1 MRSVVFLL
9 AVIAAA
15 ASCGQVIPLDC
26 NKSLKTQ
33 IEDAPINAELVAYDS
48 CVWTVDETIRVRNPV
63 TIRGVTAR
71 LPDGLGNTPL
81 LEVRTEGFTMT
92 DFEFTG
98 NIESVAFEDRESLI
112 AVAMG
117 GFHIARGVLRSSSQ
131 HGIRVNPMGFYRQ
144 DIVGGVLR
152 DLVGYGNRRDLV
164 SITSMRKGEYISRN
178 IVADNLRAYN
188 QLERGTIEVTDGAKD
203 VYISNVYAE
212 NCFYA
217 VDIQDHDEGNSNSVA
232 QVNRV
237 FVSNVIAMN
246 CTWAI
251 HSETFIAGHSD
262 ISISGVVAT
271 DCMNAVLLDRINRLT
286 LTDVKVINGRNE
298 STQVDIAHAKYVNL
312 REISFAGGVGESS
325 AITLR
330 QSEKVRIQD
339 VTLADD
345 TKFKYGVTVNATVPE
360 QEAFATLSFSGNDL
374 GAATEEEIRYY
385 FFDESTSLP

>member
-1 MRSVVFLL
+1 MKLFVFLL
-9 AVIAAA
+9 AVIAVAT
-15 ASCGQVIPLDC
+15 SCADVIPLDC
-26 NKSLKTQ
+26 DKPLKTQ
-33 IEDAPINAELVAYDS
+33 IEGAPIHSELVAYDS
-48 CVWTVDETIRVRNPV
+48 CVWMVDETIRVRNPV

-71 LPDGLGNTPL
+71 LPDGLGNAPL

-92 DFEFTG
+92 DFEFIG
-98 NIESVAFEDRESLI
+98 NIESVEFEDRESLV

-117 GFHIARGVLRSSSQ
+117 GFHIERGVLRSSSQ
-131 HGIRVNPMGFYRQ
+131 HGILVRPMGFHKH

-152 DLVGYGNRRDLV
+152 DLAGYGNRRDLV
-164 SITSMRKGEYISRN
+164 SITSMRQGEYISRN
-178 IVADNLRAYN
+178 IVAENLRAYN
-188 QLERGTIEVTDGAKD
+188 QWERGTIEVTDGAKD

-217 VDIQDHDEGNSNSVA
+217 VDIQDHDEGNDESLA
-232 QVNRV
+232 HVNRV

-251 HSETFIAGHSD
+251 HSETFVAGHSD

-286 LTDVKVINGRNE
+286 LTDVKVVNGRNE
-298 STQVDIAHAKYVNL
+298 STQVDIAHAKYVNM
-312 REISFAGGVGESS
+312 RELSFAGGVGESS

-330 QSEKVRIQD
+330 QSEKVRVQD

-345 TKFKYGVTVNATVPE
+345 TNFKYGITVNATVPE
-360 QEAFATLSFSGNDL
+360 QEAFATLSFTGNDL
-374 GAATEEEIRYY
+374 EAASEEEIQYY
-385 FFDESTSLP
+385 FFHESL